1 LTKLIVVL
9 LRSSIFGGKEGDA
22 GARRPSELVVPRVA
36 QQLLGAKYRAIQI
49 LDVAARVRTTATEI
63 TCAFRDRERRFGGE
77 RVSGSRAIQG
87 LDVSEARSGLG
98 APVCRSGRGARRLE
112 QGE

>member
-1 LTKLIVVL
+1 LFSFGHRFSAA
-9 LRSSIFGGKEGDA
+9 RSATLAPA
-22 GARRPSELVVPRVA
+22 GRPNWWYRVA
-36 QQLLGAKYRAIQI
+36 EQLLGAKYRAIQI

-77 RVSGSRAIQG
+77 RVTQPRFRDWTSPRRDPDSRAG
-87 LDVSEARSGLG
+87 V
-98 APVCRSGRGARRLE
+98 PSGRGARRLE